1 MDIHA
6 VRRSY
11 ARWAP
16 VYDKTFGAVTGVG
29 RRRAVSVLN
38 GLGGRIL
45 EVGVG
50 TGLALPHY
58 RPEVAVTG
66 IDASAEM
73 LEKARSKVAE
83 QGLTHVKALREMDAR
98 ALDFA
103 DDSFDHIAA
112 MHIMSVVPEPE
123 RVMLE
128 MARVLRPGGTVLIVN
143 HFARTVGKR
152 KGTLSVIEGA
162 LSRFPEL
169 IGWHSDFDRAR
180 VLSTPGLVLVDEQ
193 HLPPFGMMTLLR
205 LRKD

>member
-16 VYDKTFGAVTGVG
+16 VYDLTFGRVTGQG
-29 RRRAVSVLN
+29 RRRAVTVLN
-38 GLGGRIL
+38 ALGGRVL

-50 TGLALPHY
+50 TGLSLPHY

-73 LEKARSKVAE
+73 LQKARDKVTE
-83 QGLTHVKALREMDAR
+83 LQLGHVEALREMDAR
-98 ALDFA
+98 ALAFA
-103 DDSFDHIAA
+103 DGSFDHVAA

-123 RVMLE
+123 RVMAE

-143 HFARTVGKR
+143 HFARDPADRGLLAAMER
-152 KGTLSVIEGA
+152 GLA
-162 LSRFPEL
+162 PLANL
-169 IGWHSDFDRAR
+169 LGWHSDFERAR
-180 VLSTPGLVLVDEQ
+180 VLSTPGLRLIDEQ